1 MFYQNNQCY
10 EKFNFEYSQSIESE
24 KNDFI
29 FPRCGMSNCMEEFF
43 KHFEIEANVVER
55 ISRFAD
61 TIRTRSKLN
70 STMNVLD
77 FGCERG
83 LVGLSLI
90 KESKKMTFLDPSKPA
105 IE

>member
-1 MFYQNNQCY
+1 
-10 EKFNFEYSQSIESE
+10 
-24 KNDFI
+24 
-29 FPRCGMSNCMEEFF
+29 MEEFF